1 MGNRINILPDDVLC
15 HILSFVPTK
24 EVVATSVLSK
34 RWKPLW
40 RSVPALDFDYWG
52 YYSVMN
58 DNARFHFVQS
68 VSTFILSRDLNQP
81 LKKFLIRCRSSVFD
95 SAFFNAWL
103 TTAAQSRVEHIDLC
117 LYFKIIVLPPI
128 LLNCRTLVVL
138 KLTFLEMSGL
148 SSVHLPSLKIL
159 HLNNVK
165 FLERTHLVVF
175 LCGTP
180 NLEDLETKGVR
191 FRDYETKE
199 IFRRLPKLVRAVI
212 VKDAVPLDVLYN
224 VQFLRIEEMVM

>member
-15 HILSFVPTK
+15 HILSFVPTE

-40 RSVPALDFDYWG
+40 RSVPALDFTCWN
-52 YYSVMN
+52 YSSN
-58 DNARFHFVQS
+58 DKARFRFVQS

-81 LKKFLIRCRSSVFD
+81 LKRFRIRCCSSVFD

-117 LYFKIIVLPPI
+117 MDLKIIVLPSI
-128 LLNCRTLVVL
+128 LLNCSTLVVL
-138 KLTFLEMSGL
+138 KLTCQEMSGF

-159 HLNNVK
+159 HLVV
-165 FLERTHLVVF
+165 FLERTHLAAF

-180 NLEDLETKGVR
+180 NLEDLVTKCVRFSHYETKG
-191 FRDYETKE
+191 
-199 IFRRLPKLVRAVI
+199 IFRRLPKLLRAVI

-224 VQFLRIEEMVM
+224 VHFLRIEKMVM